1 MKETKK
7 TTAKQAMPE
16 GKAPNKKKRPFSF
29 RKSPTKSSPLSTFD
43 DLRVSGRKALREA
56 GD

>member
-16 GKAPNKKKRPFSF
+16 GKVPKKKRPFSF